1 MKRIAKTDNYFVTEN
16 GVVIGQTG
24 TALTPDT
31 SNAGY
36 ARVAIYYKDGSVKK
50 HSVHRLV
57 AEAFIPNVDSLPLV
71 NHKDGNKLNNCVE
84 NLEWVS
90 HKGNY
95 EHAHETGLLDNSIGE
110 NHYLSKYTE
119 AEVREVCELLQSG
132 MRNIDIE
139 RTTGVHRS
147 FISMVRAKKAWRHI
161 SKEYN
166 IQVNRAKRFS
176 ESTIRWLCDLIAE
189 GKTNAEIISE
199 SRNPEINA
207 NLLHGLRKRKIYT
220 NISKEYNF

>member
-1 MKRIAKTDNYFVTEN
+1 
-16 GVVIGQTG
+16 
-24 TALTPDT
+24 
-31 SNAGY
+31 
-36 ARVAIYYKDGSVKK
+36 
-50 HSVHRLV
+50 V
-57 AEAFIPNVDSLPLV
+57 AEAFIPNPQNLLVV
-71 NHKDGNKLNNCVE
+71 NHKDGNKLNNCVD
-84 NLEWVS
+84 NLEWVT

-95 EHAHETGLLDNSIGE
+95 EHAHAAGLIDHCLGE

-147 FISMVRAKKAWRHI
+147 FVSMVRAKKAWRHI

-176 ESTIRWLCDLIAE
+176 ESTIRWICQHIED
-189 GKTNAEIISE
+189 GKTNSEIIAE
-199 SRNPEINA
+199 SRNPDINA
-207 NLLHGLRKRKIYT
+207 SLLHGLRKRKIYT
-220 NISKEYNF
+220 TISKEYNF